1 MFDWTNNNKRDK
13 EVEKAEIE
21 LLRYISNWIH
31 TKLKLNSQITQN
43 DIDADF
49 DVYNAPVV
57 YDGLK
62 ALEDVDIIYSDTVFN
77 PEENRT
83 EKIFYS
89 KKMIV

>member
-1 MFDWTNNNKRDK
+1 MFNWSNNNKRDR
-13 EVEKAEIE
+13 EVDKAEIE

-43 DIDADF
+43 DIETEF
-49 DVYNAPVV
+49 DIYNRP
-57 YDGLK
+57 
-62 ALEDVDIIYSDTVFN
+62 IIYDSLKSLEEAEIIFNDIVFN

-89 KKMIV
+89 KKIIT

>member
-1 MFDWTNNNKRDK
+1 MFDWTNKRDR

-43 DIDADF
+43 DIDRDF
-49 DVYNAPVV
+49 DIYNAPVV

-77 PEENRT
+77 VEENRT

-89 KKMIV
+89 KKTII

>member
-1 MFDWTNNNKRDK
+1 MFDWTNNKKRDK

-31 TKLKLNSQITQN
+31 TKLKLNSQITQT
-43 DIDADF
+43 DIDKEF
-49 DVYNAPVV
+49 DIYNAPVV

-62 ALEDVDIIYSDTVFN
+62 ALEDVDIIFSDTVFN
-77 PEENRT
+77 IEENRT

-89 KKMIV
+89 KKTII